1 MLDKVWTCCS
11 SVIPKVLLSR
21 PMKPHR
27 KSSEVIS
34 NECSL
39 LEKDKKE
46 ILIMKCGI
54 VLYRESFSDAFVELN
69 FATSGMEKPR
79 LWLLERG
86 EPAWK
91 DGESPRFAGF
101 ADVGEEEWALW
112 LGCAGLPAHTHPHAA
127 AVSNSAFLSSATGN
141 ASRKDKAI
149 SWPSA
154 VGTLKADT
162 NSAPANDVWLSRCP
176 HGRQIPTPEI
186 VAWYH
191 LLNAQRNI
199 LPIMHAWAQQK
210 NADTHTQYR
219 RILNLLP
226 N

>member
-127 AVSNSAFLSSATGN
+127 AVSNSQFCHRQCKQKGQSHFMAFSCWNLK
-141 ASRKDKAI
+141 SRHQLCSCQWCLIIKM
-149 SWPSA
+149 SPWQ
-154 VGTLKADT
+154 T
-162 NSAPANDVWLSRCP
+162 NSYSWNCCLVSPFECTKKYSSN
-176 HGRQIPTPEI
+176 
-186 VAWYH
+186 
-191 LLNAQRNI
+191 
-199 LPIMHAWAQQK
+199 HACMSTTEK
-210 NADTHTQYR
+210 CRHTYS
-219 RILNLLP
+219 I
-226 N
+226 